1 MSRGESFAW
10 AGAAGHGAD
19 CSLRQCGTVA
29 LRGRAAAGS
38 RCERLFPAIGEEF
51 RDQLGD
57 PSLRLACDTS
67 PGVHDMLFPAC
78 DQAMYTARG
87 LAGHPNCRDNF
98 PRAACAAGISLPA
111 VPDPV
116 NLFQNSG
123 PQPDGR
129 LAIAP
134 AASRIEIAAEDLD

>member
-1 MSRGESFAW
+1 
-10 AGAAGHGAD
+10 
-19 CSLRQCGTVA
+19 
-29 LRGRAAAGS
+29 
-38 RCERLFPAIGEEF
+38 
-51 RDQLGD
+51 
-57 PSLRLACDTS
+57 
-67 PGVHDMLFPAC
+67 
-78 DQAMYTARG
+78 
-87 LAGHPNCRDNF
+87 
-98 PRAACAAGISLPA
+98 